1 MEPFERRSLYWVLAI
16 LVIVIAPF
24 IVLLTP
30 AVVSVIV
37 FDDPNK
43 IAFISFG
50 KSLLMYSI
58 AFFIAF
64 CALLIL
70 YFVKNLIKK
79 IYIIIIS
86 LISFF
91 AIYSTGLSHYVYLNE
106 NYIEY
111 NPLFGSKV
119 IYSWSE
125 LSDARHI
132 YPDGES
138 VADEHFIFTFS
149 DGYAFRFKAT
159 GSLDTAAKSRIYTK
173 LQLYSIPFIGIS

>member
-1 MEPFERRSLYWVLAI
+1 MEPYEKRSIYWVLAI

-30 AVVSVIV
+30 AVLSVVV
-37 FDDPNK
+37 FDDPKK

-50 KSLLMYSI
+50 KSLFMYLI
-58 AFFIAF
+58 AFLFAF
-64 CALLIL
+64 GALLIL
-70 YFVKNLIKK
+70 YFVKKLIKK
-79 IYIIIIS
+79 LFVIIIT
-86 LISFF
+86 LISFC
-91 AIYSTGLSHYVYLNE
+91 AIYSTGLNYYVYFNE

-119 IYSWSE
+119 IYPWSE

-132 YPDGES
+132 NPEGEP

-149 DGYAFRFKAT
+149 DGSSFNFKVT
-159 GSLDTAAKSRIYTK
+159 GALDPVAKSRIHNK
-173 LQLYSIPFIGIS
+173 LQLYGVPVKED